1 MPKPLKTVLKIIIPL
16 VALTAICF
24 AAFIIFIN
32 TYHFEYNDISGIG
45 SFSNDEEYEQAQQ
58 LISNGYCISYP
69 QFHNSTRFSLQT
81 LNEREVYGAIN
92 GKLCTFATNI
102 AAEYKNYAKLDYTVD
117 IKSND
122 TLTVIFS
129 GTGYFYDGSDPV
141 PINKT
146 FVFDIKNIS
155 KDKLPRLIE
164 DESPT
169 DDELD
174 REFDTIHTDFNEAIS
189 GCFSVVSARCD
200 GLVSDSEE
208 LREYE
213 FTLENVICGEKM
225 PETFHVTMPKGS
237 FNCED
242 GSRFTSADMIYKTNS
257 SYFLPLKKDSSVF
270 YDYDLYYPVAQIFA
284 ELDESGS
291 FIDPKIQGRDLT
303 EAKSLTD
310 FADFVKNRA
319 VTCAQPEDEI
329 GTPFTRSENLSEII
343 SATEYILEV
352 EIDSINYNFADD
364 RTTYKCNIIDRL
376 KANNDKDKW
385 LLAVLP
391 KDCAEV
397 GEKYL
402 LLLNRCG
409 EDSYLF
415 VISSRDYSVY
425 PADSD
430 QANEIGS
437 LLK

>member
-1 MPKPLKTVLKIIIPL
+1 MKKTLGIIAIISVL
-16 VALTAICF
+16 TSF
-24 AAFIIFIN
+24 AACSN
-32 TYHFEYNDISGIG
+32 KREAPQTSVETTAPALEYADNSYDED
-45 SFSNDEEYEQAQQ
+45 SFAYYD
-58 LISNGYCISYP
+58 L
-69 QFHNSTRFSLQT
+69 
-81 LNEREVYGAIN
+81 
-92 GKLCTFATNI
+92 
-102 AAEYKNYAKLDYTVD
+102 VD
-117 IKSND
+117 M
-122 TLTVIFS
+122 
-129 GTGYFYDGSDPV
+129 
-141 PINKT
+141 
-146 FVFDIKNIS
+146 
-155 KDKLPRLIE
+155 
-164 DESPT
+164 
-169 DDELD
+169 
-174 REFDTIHTDFNEAIS
+174 DFNEAIN

-225 PETFHVTMPKGS
+225 PETFRVTMPKGT
-237 FNCED
+237 FECTD

-270 YDYDLYYPVAQIFA
+270 YDYDLYYPVAQVFA
-284 ELDESGS
+284 ELDENGG
-291 FIDPKIQGRDLT
+291 FIDPKIQGRALT

-310 FADFVKNRA
+310 FDSFVKTRA
-319 VTCAQPEDEI
+319 VVFAQPEDEI
-329 GTPFTRSENLSEII
+329 GTPFTRSKNLSEII

-425 PADSD
+425 PAGSE
-430 QANEIGS
+430 QAKEIADA
-437 LLK
+437 LR